1 MKHLILFISIL
12 LSQIN
17 WGQTE
22 DAWIFFLDKPQADTF
37 LSQPLLMLSQR
48 SFDRRARLNINPD
61 LKDVPV
67 DSNYINQI
75 NSAQGILYKGKSKW
89 LNAVH
94 VQGNQTDIQN
104 LLNLSF
110 VDKIEFA
117 NKNIGIVM
125 RHRPFEAQPVPINS
139 RRTGFD
145 YGYGA
150 GQINMLHGEVM
161 HQQNYTGQGVLIGI
175 IDAGFQ
181 QVDTASLF
189 QTLFQNHKIVDTYNF
204 VSNDTNVYQF
214 HMHGSGV
221 LSSIAA
227 KSEGVLV
234 GTAPDV
240 SVALYVSEDVS
251 QEMPIEETYWAEAA
265 ERADS
270 IGVDVI
276 NTSLGYQ
283 TYDRPEYS
291 YTMADLNGQT
301 SFISRAAEIAVSRGI
316 NVVVSAGNSGNTNWP
331 KIGMPA
337 DAADV
342 ITVGAVDGSRNKA
355 GFSSVGPT
363 ADGRIKP
370 EVMAQGVGAA
380 VYWNGQIQAL
390 NGTSFSAPIIAGMV
404 SCMVQANPNKTPAQI
419 KQDLISISDRY
430 NHPDNDYGYGI
441 PDFSQYNLNAVNTYL
456 QKKIRVHPNP
466 AHTFIFVKSTNKIP
480 DIQIYTANGKLILF
494 EKNKF
499 GKIDISHLPS
509 GIYYMKTGKNIQKLI
524 IK

>member
-1 MKHLILFISIL
+1 MM
-12 LSQIN
+12 QIG

-22 DAWIFFLDKPQADTF
+22 DAWVFFLDKPQANTF

-48 SFDRRARLNINPD
+48 SLDRRVRLNINLD

-75 NSAQGILYKGKSKW
+75 SSAQGILYKGKSKW

-94 VQGNQTDIQN
+94 VQGSQTDIQN
-104 LLNLSF
+104 LLNLAF
-110 VDKIEFA
+110 VNKIEFA
-117 NKNIGIVM
+117 NKNIGIVT
-125 RHRPFEAQPVPINS
+125 RPRPFEAQPVPIS
-139 RRTGFD
+139 ARRTVYD

-161 HQQNYTGQGVLIGI
+161 HQQNYTGQDVLIGI

-181 QVDTASLF
+181 QVDTTALF
-189 QTLFQNHKIVDTYNF
+189 QTLFQNHKIADTYNF
-204 VSNDTNVYQF
+204 VSGDSNVYQF
-214 HMHGSGV
+214 HMHGSAV
-221 LSSIAA
+221 LSTIAA
-227 KSEGVLV
+227 QSDGVLV

-270 IGVDVI
+270 LGVDVI

-283 TYDRPEYS
+283 TFDRSEYS
-291 YTMADLNGQT
+291 YTMADLDGQT

-316 NVVVSAGNSGNTNWP
+316 NVIVSAGNSGNTDWP
-331 KIGMPA
+331 KIGVPA

-342 ITVGAVDGSRNKA
+342 ITVGAVDSSLNKA
-355 GFSSVGPT
+355 GFSSIGPT

-370 EVMAQGVGAA
+370 DVMAQGVGAT
-380 VYWNGQIQAL
+380 VYWNGQIQAM

-404 SCMVQANPNKTPAQI
+404 SCMVQAYPYKTPAQI
-419 KQDLISISDRY
+419 KQDLISISDRF
-430 NHPDNDYGYGI
+430 NNPDNDYGYGI
-441 PDFSQYNLNAVNTYL
+441 PDFSQYNPNAVKGYV
-456 QKKIRVHPNP
+456 QKKTLIYPNP
-466 AHTFIFVKSTNKIP
+466 AHTFIFVKSKDNIS
-480 DIQIYTANGKLILF
+480 DIKLFTANGKLILSK
-494 EKNKF
+494 KNKS
-499 GKIDISHLPS
+499 GKIDISHLSS
-509 GIYYMKTGKNIQKLI
+509 GIYYMKIRKKIQKII